1 MAATSTSSS
10 SARRAQRFID
20 CERGTVDHGSDNST
34 TARRGLFITFE
45 GGDGAGKSTH
55 IRFLA
60 DALRTHGHEVVSLRE
75 PGGTRIGEKLRRVLL
90 DPHNDDMSDQAELLV
105 FEAARAQ
112 IVAEVIKP
120 ALDRGAAVLCDRFT
134 DSTVA
139 YQAFGRG
146 LSLDFVRRANEFACQ
161 GIVPDRTILLT
172 AGGSSAS
179 IKRAT
184 RRGADRMER
193 SGREFFERVAA
204 GFKDAADREPGRIR
218 VVESSGKRADTA
230 RAVFGE
236 LADLFPWMD
245 GLLDDDAYFALINRR
260 PQRHPSKRDGKREA

>member
-1 MAATSTSSS
+1 MIDQTGNNAA
-10 SARRAQRFID
+10 
-20 CERGTVDHGSDNST
+20 H
-34 TARRGLFITFE
+34 RGLFITFE

-60 DALRTHGHEVVSLRE
+60 QVLQERGEEVLSLRE
-75 PGGTRIGEKLRRVLL
+75 PGGTRIGEKLRRVVLNPGNADL
-90 DPHNDDMSDQAELLV
+90 SDQAELLV

-112 IVAEVIKP
+112 LVAEVVKP
-120 ALDRGAAVLCDRFT
+120 ALDRGAVVLCDRFT
-134 DSTVA
+134 DSTIA

-172 AGGSSAS
+172 AGGSGKS

-193 SGREFFERVAA
+193 SGQQFFDRVAA
-204 GFKDAADREPGRIR
+204 GFADLAQREPGRIR
-218 VVESSGKRADTA
+218 VVESSGRRSDTA
-230 RAVFGE
+230 RAVFSQLE
-236 LADLFPWMD
+236 DLFAWMSD
-245 GLLDDDAYFALINRR
+245 ESQCDDALFARINPVRR
-260 PQRHPSKRDGKREA
+260 GHGKRNGA

>member
-1 MAATSTSSS
+1 M
-10 SARRAQRFID
+10 
-20 CERGTVDHGSDNST
+20 GHGNDNSK
-34 TARRGLFITFE
+34 ASRRGLFITFE

-55 IRFLA
+55 IRFLSE
-60 DALRTHGHEVVSLRE
+60 ALLAHGSEVVCLRE
-75 PGGTRIGEKLRRVLL
+75 PGGTRLGERLRRILL
-90 DPHNDDMSDQAELLV
+90 DPRNDDLSDQAELLV

-120 ALDRGAAVLCDRFT
+120 ALDRGAVVLCDRFT
-134 DSTVA
+134 DSTIA

-146 LSLDFVRRANEFACQ
+146 LSLDFVRRANEFSCQ

-204 GFKDAADREPGRIR
+204 GFRDAAERDPDRIR

-236 LADLFPWMD
+236 LADLFPLMAD
-245 GLLDDDAYFALINRR
+245 ESVCDAAYFASINRR
-260 PQRHPSKRDGKREA
+260 ARPSASVPDRRRES

>member
-1 MAATSTSSS
+1 MDHGIDNIAAS
-10 SARRAQRFID
+10 R
-20 CERGTVDHGSDNST
+20 RGT
-34 TARRGLFITFE
+34 FITFE

-55 IRFLA
+55 IRFLSE
-60 DALRTHGHEVVSLRE
+60 ALRVRGYEVVSLRE

-90 DPHNDDMSDQAELLV
+90 DPCNDDLSDQAELLV

-120 ALDRGAAVLCDRFT
+120 ALDRGAVVLCDRFT

-161 GIVPDRTILLT
+161 GIAPDRTILLT

-193 SGREFFERVAA
+193 SGQEFFERVAA

-218 VVESSGKRADTA
+218 VVESSGRRADTA
-230 RAVFGE
+230 RAVFKE
-236 LADLFPWMD
+236 LSDLFPWIAD
-245 GLLDDDAYFALINRR
+245 EAQCDDAFFALINRR
-260 PQRHPSKRDGKREA
+260 PQGGGAKRDGKREA

>member
-1 MAATSTSSS
+1 MDHGIDNIAAS
-10 SARRAQRFID
+10 R
-20 CERGTVDHGSDNST
+20 RGT
-34 TARRGLFITFE
+34 FITFE

-55 IRFLA
+55 IRFLSE
-60 DALRTHGHEVVSLRE
+60 ALHARGYEVVSLRE

-90 DPHNDDMSDQAELLV
+90 DPSNDDLSDQAELLV

-120 ALDRGAAVLCDRFT
+120 ALDRRAVVLCDRFT

-193 SGREFFERVAA
+193 SGQEFFERVAA
-204 GFKDAADREPGRIR
+204 GFKDAADRDPGRIR

-230 RAVFGE
+230 RAVFKE
-236 LADLFPWMD
+236 LSDLFPWMAD
-245 GLLDDDAYFALINRR
+245 EEQCDDAFFALINRR
-260 PQRHPSKRDGKREA
+260 PQGRAAKRDAKREA

>member
-1 MAATSTSSS
+1 MDHGIDNIAAS
-10 SARRAQRFID
+10 R
-20 CERGTVDHGSDNST
+20 RGT
-34 TARRGLFITFE
+34 FITFE

-55 IRFLA
+55 IRFLSE
-60 DALRTHGHEVVSLRE
+60 ALHARGYEVVSLRE

-90 DPHNDDMSDQAELLV
+90 DPSNDDLSDQAELLV

-112 IVAEVIKP
+112 IVAEIIKP
-120 ALDRGAAVLCDRFT
+120 ALDRGAVVLCDRFT

-193 SGREFFERVAA
+193 SGQEFFERVAA
-204 GFKDAADREPGRIR
+204 GFKDAADRDPGRIR

-230 RAVFGE
+230 RAVFKE
-236 LADLFPWMD
+236 LSDLFPWMAD
-245 GLLDDDAYFALINRR
+245 EAQCDDAFFALINRR
-260 PQRHPSKRDGKREA
+260 PQGGGAKRDGKREA

>member
-1 MAATSTSSS
+1 MSDGIENIAAS
-10 SARRAQRFID
+10 
-20 CERGTVDHGSDNST
+20 H
-34 TARRGLFITFE
+34 RGLFITFE

-55 IRFLA
+55 IRFLSE
-60 DALRTHGHEVVSLRE
+60 ALRVHGCEVVSLRE
-75 PGGTRIGEKLRRVLL
+75 PGGTRIGEKLREVLL
-90 DPHNDDMSDQAELLV
+90 DPRNDDLSDQAELLV

-120 ALDRGAAVLCDRFT
+120 ALDRGAVVLCDRFT

-139 YQAFGRG
+139 YQAYGRG

-193 SGREFFERVAA
+193 SGQEFFERVAA
-204 GFKDAADREPGRIR
+204 GFRDAAEREPDRIR
-218 VVESSGKRADTA
+218 VVESSGAHADTA
-230 RAVFGE
+230 RAVFRG
-236 LADLFPWMD
+236 LSDLFPWMAD
-245 GLLDDDAYFALINRR
+245 ESQCNDAYFSLINRR
-260 PQRHPSKRDGKREA
+260 PARKGADGKRSGGKHGKRGA

>member
-1 MAATSTSSS
+1 M
-10 SARRAQRFID
+10 
-20 CERGTVDHGSDNST
+20 DHGSDKIT
-34 TARRGLFITFE
+34 TAMVVLFISFE

-60 DALRTHGHEVVSLRE
+60 DALRAHGHEVVSLRE

-90 DPHNDDMSDQAELLV
+90 DPLNDDMSDQAELLV

-120 ALDRGAAVLCDRFT
+120 ALDRGAVVLCDRFT

-161 GIVPDRTILLT
+161 GIVPDRTILLS
-172 AGGSSAS
+172 AGGSQAS

-184 RRGADRMER
+184 RCGADRMER

-204 GFKDAADREPGRIR
+204 GFKDAAERDPGRIR
-218 VVESSGKRADTA
+218 VVESSGARADTA

-245 GLLDDDAYFALINRR
+245 GVLADDAYIPLNNRR
-260 PQRHPSKRDGKREA
+260 HQRSGRPRAARREA